1 MPASASVAPAGTRAE
16 PTAFE
21 PENSRIA
28 DYSIDNTVEVGSE
41 FVLTAFRF
49 LVVCARS
56 SLERVHC
63 IIRRACL
70 GFPHS
75 SNISVQWCGVVAT
88 RAGLRL
94 RPYALEHGFVR

>member
-41 FVLTAFRF
+41 FVLFGF
-49 LVVCARS
+49 SLCARVRAWNAYIVSFGVRVLVFRTVLTSRFSGAAS
-56 SLERVHC
+56 SRH
-63 IIRRACL
+63 AP
-70 GFPHS
+70 G
-75 SNISVQWCGVVAT
+75 CGCGPT
-88 RAGLRL
+88 
-94 RPYALEHGFVR
+94 P

>member
-28 DYSIDNTVEVGSE
+28 DYSIDNTVEVEPE
-41 FVLTAFRF
+41 FVLFGF
-49 LVVCARS
+49 VVCARVF
-56 SLERVHC
+56 EPGPWRVHC

-88 RAGLRL
+88 RAGLRM